1 MCIFQIHVQG
11 DARLSEIVS
20 HEVENT
26 ELAVEDVMCNVLL
39 HLFGGGTVEDV
50 TVQFFSDSQQQRR
63 FSIQIYLQCACQQFV
78 LFPPTKERMQ
88 QEVEKHTRLLLRELF
103 VSLEVDRVELVRT
116 PWVYD
121 VDSAPECSHCCSC
134 PDRPRRREREISVD

>member
-11 DARLSEIVS
+11 DARLSEVVP

-26 ELAVEDVMCNVLL
+26 ELAVEDVMSNVLL

-50 TVQFFSDSQQQRR
+50 TVQFFSGSQQQRR

-78 LFPPTKERMQ
+78 LFPPTKESMQ
-88 QEVEKHTRLLLRELF
+88 HEVEKHTRLLLRELF
-103 VSLEVDRVELVRT
+103 VSLEVDSVELVRT

-121 VDSAPECSHCCSC
+121 VDSAPDCTHCCSC
-134 PDRPRRREREISVD
+134 SNQSLRREREMSVD